1 MTIAQV
7 FYQGFVLFPQD
18 LTKEPLEFCKV
29 DRCTNEVESD
39 KRYCDECADII
50 ARETYWDMKFMER
63 RGE

>member
-1 MTIAQV
+1 MS
-7 FYQGFVLFPQD
+7 Y
-18 LTKEPLEFCKV
+18 CKV
-29 DRCTNEVESD
+29 DRCTNEVEPG